1 MTDRDVPRSPDP
13 SAPGTPPRRPW
24 LRRAAGLALLAAL
37 PAVIVWAKWPS
48 AKSGQPAPGVPVDA
62 GYPVFADFPMQVP
75 AVGTVLARNAVDVK
89 VRVDGQLARIAFRE
103 GQDVKAGQVL
113 AQLDQGPLA
122 AQLRQAQATRD
133 KDAASLANAERDLER
148 YTQLVGIGAATA
160 QSVDTARAQVRTL
173 KATVAADAAAVD
185 SARLQFGFT
194 TLAAPFAGRVGA
206 READLGAIV
215 HPADATGI
223 VVLTQMEPI
232 DVQFSIPQDALPSVL
247 AEQAKAP
254 LAVTVSVRGGGPQ
267 LAEGT
272 LSFVDSQVDSGTGL
286 IRMKAAFAN
295 RDRRLWPGELLGV
308 ALRVRT
314 DTHRVAVP
322 SRAIVNTQAGTQV
335 FVIDRT
341 GAARLRPVKTGLAAG
356 GLTEIRSGV
365 AAGDLVVFDGQ
376 SRLNPGAQAAVKLL
390 DAHAAAASAAAAPTL
405 DAPA

>member
-1 MTDRDVPRSPDP
+1 MTDRVPLRSPDP
-13 SAPGTPPRRPW
+13 SAPRRPW
-24 LRRAAGLALLAAL
+24 LRRAASLAMLAAL
-37 PAVIVWAKWPS
+37 PALIVWAKWPNAQS
-48 AKSGQPAPGVPVDA
+48 EQPAPGVPVDA
-62 GYPVFADFPMQVP
+62 GYPVFADFPLQVP

-103 GQDVKAGQVL
+103 GQDVAAGQVL
-113 AQLDQGPLA
+113 AQLDRGPLA
-122 AQLRQAQATRD
+122 AQLRQAQAARD
-133 KDAASLANAERDLER
+133 KDAASLANAERDLAR
-148 YTQLVGIGAATA
+148 YAQLVGIGAATA

-185 SARLQFGFT
+185 SARLQLGFT

-223 VVLTQMEPI
+223 VVLTQMAPI

-247 AEQAKAP
+247 AGQAKAP

-286 IRMKAAFAN
+286 VRMKAAFAN
-295 RDRRLWPGELLGV
+295 RDRRLWPGALLGV
-308 ALRVRT
+308 VLRVRT

-335 FVIDRT
+335 FVIDRAGT
-341 GAARLRPVKTGLAAG
+341 ARLRPVETGLAAG
-356 GLTEIRSGV
+356 GLTEIRAGV

-376 SRLNPGAQAAVKLL
+376 SRLNPGTQAAAKIV
-390 DAHAAAASAAAAPTL
+390 DAHAAAAAAAAAPTL